1 MFIIE
6 APYPTVQTTIILPS
20 PTWGDS
26 STPTASLKTLRTM
39 MGNLYTY
46 ISTKNKRKKCNW
58 DFTLSRH
65 KALELKAFY
74 NSYSGSKVKV
84 IDHDGVVW
92 IGFVQVNPFELTG
105 TQRAV
110 NFPGRETMDVTLEFE
125 EAE

>member
-6 APYPTVQTTIILPS
+6 APYPTAQTTIVLPS
-20 PTWGDS
+20 PAWGNS
-26 STPTASLKTLRTM
+26 STPAAVLKTLRTM
-39 MGNLYTY
+39 AGDLYTY
-46 ISTKNKRKKCNW
+46 ISIKNNRKKCNW

-74 NSYSGSKVKV
+74 TSYNGSKVKI
-84 IDHDGVVW
+84 IDHDGVTW
-92 IGFVQVNPFELTG
+92 IGYIQINPFEVTG

-110 NFPGRETMDVTLEFE
+110 NFPGGETMDVTLEFE